1 MPIEDLNLEMNLRDS
16 AKLSSLPSNMEET
29 KVGYAVEF
37 QEQKSEISDSD
48 VLFIGERRIE
58 EFDYSP

>member
-1 MPIEDLNLEMNLRDS
+1 MNLRDS

-29 KVGYAVEF
+29 KVGYAVES

>member
-1 MPIEDLNLEMNLRDS
+1 MDLRDS
-16 AKLSSLPSNMEET
+16 AKLSSLPSNLEET

-37 QEQKSEISDSD
+37 HEQKSEKSDSD

-58 EFDYSP
+58 